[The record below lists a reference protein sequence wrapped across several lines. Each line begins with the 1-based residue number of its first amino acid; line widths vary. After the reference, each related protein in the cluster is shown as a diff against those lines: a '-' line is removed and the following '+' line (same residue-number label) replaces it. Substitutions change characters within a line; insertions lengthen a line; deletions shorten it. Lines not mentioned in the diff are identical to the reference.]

1 MIQQLLCDEVIE
13 TGVLVIGSEAAG
25 ARAALEAQASG
36 ADVILVTKSV
46 MAKSG
51 VTLMAVATHSAP
63 FHPED
68 SAEIFFEDTIKSGQ
82 YLNNQKLVEVFVNE
96 ARETVEALESYGVKF
111 AREKD
116 NYLLNQMPGH
126 SLPRGCF
133 TEPIGTTGRKTVKG
147 LRKEIER
154 REVPLMED
162 IFICTLL
169 QNDGQVVGAL
179 GIDLRTTRFLVFKA
193 KAVILATGG
202 GMRLYHYN
210 CAAREAT
217 GDGYAMAYRAGASLQ
232 DMEFVQFFPTVMV
245 WPKNLFG
252 QQTPTRLRYEL
263 NAQLRNFYGERFMS
277 RYNPKDMEKSTRDIT
292 ARAIYRE
299 IKEGRGNKHGGVYLD
314 VSYLPDQI
322 IDEYIARFYPNY
334 DFGGVKLLE
343 EGIDIRRQPMEV
355 APAVHFFMG
364 GVQINENGETGV
376 AGLFA
381 AGEVTGGV
389 HGANRLGGS
398 ALPEMGVF
406 GKRAGRSASEY
417 AASMTKAKDFEV
429 QQVNIEVKRIQ
440 SIFDR
445 PMEINAYTMK
455 KRLQQAMWEGAFVI
469 RSDESLNT
477 AKQELEKIRNEIKN
491 VGLASR
497 TKCYN
502 HELREVLETEMML
515 DVGEMIVRAAQ
526 MRTETR
532 GAHYREDYPEQDD
545 QNWIKNI
552 VIRNKDGEMELT
564 KEDVVMTKLFPG
576 GAAE

>member
-1 MIQQLLCDEVIE
+1 MGQQLLCDEVIE

-25 ARAALEAQASG
+25 ARAAIEAQTSG

-68 SAEIFFEDTIKSGQ
+68 SEEIFFEDTIKSGQ
-82 YLNNQKLVEVFVNE
+82 YLNNQKLVDVFVKE
-96 ARETVEALESYGVKF
+96 ARETVETLESYGAEF
-111 AREKD
+111 AREKG

-126 SLPRGCF
+126 SVPRGCF
-133 TEPIGTTGRKTVKG
+133 TEPIGTTGRKTVRA
-147 LRKEIER
+147 LRKEVGRQDIN
-154 REVPLMED
+154 LMED
-162 IFICTLL
+162 ILICTLL
-169 QNDGQVVGAL
+169 QKDGHVVGAL
-179 GIDLRTTRFLVFKA
+179 GIDMRTTRFLVFKA

-202 GMRLYHYN
+202 GMRLFHYN

-217 GDGYAMAYRAGASLQ
+217 GDGYAMAYRVGAPLQ
-232 DMEFVQFFPTVMV
+232 DMEFVQFFPTIMI

-277 RYNPKDMEKSTRDIT
+277 RYNPKDMEKSTRDVT
-292 ARAIYRE
+292 ARAIYKE

-322 IDEYIARFYPNY
+322 IDDYVARFYPNY
-334 DFGGVKLLE
+334 DFGGIKLLE
-343 EGIDIRRQPMEV
+343 EGIDLRRQPMEV
-355 APAVHFFMG
+355 APGVHFFMG
-364 GVQINENGETGV
+364 GVQINENGETAV
-376 AGLFA
+376 PGLFA
-381 AGEVTGGV
+381 AGEVCGGV

-406 GKRAGRSASEY
+406 GKRAARRAAEY
-417 AASMTKAKDFEV
+417 AASMNKAKDPEV
-429 QQVNIEVKRIQ
+429 NQINIEIKRIQ

-445 PMEINAYTMK
+445 PMGVNAYTMK

-469 RSDESLNT
+469 RSEESLVH
-477 AKQELEKIRNEIKN
+477 ARKELEKIRNEIRT
-491 VGLASR
+491 VGLSTK

-502 HELREVLETEMML
+502 HELREILETEMML
-515 DVGEMIVRAAQ
+515 DVGDMITRAAQ

-545 QNWIKNI
+545 RNWIKNI
-552 VIRNKDGEMELT
+552 VIKNKDSEMVLT
-564 KEDVVMTKLFPG
+564 TEDVVMTRLFPG
-576 GAAE
+576 GAVE

>member
-1 MIQQLLCDEVIE
+1 MVQQLLCDEVIE

-25 ARAALEAQASG
+25 ARAAIEAQASG
-36 ADVILVTKSV
+36 AKVTLVTKSV

-51 VTLMAVATHSAP
+51 VTLMAVATHNAP
-63 FHPED
+63 FHADD
-68 SAEIFFEDTIKSGQ
+68 SSEIFFKDTVKSGQ
-82 YLNNQKLVEVFVNE
+82 FLNNQKLVEVFVNE
-96 ARETVEALESYGVKF
+96 ARETVEALESYGATF

-116 NYLLNQMPGH
+116 NYLMIDMPGH
-126 SLPRGCF
+126 SVARGCV
-133 TEPIGTTGRKTVKG
+133 TEPIGTTGRKTVKA
-147 LRKEIER
+147 LRKEVDR
-154 REVPLMED
+154 REINLMED
-162 IFICTLL
+162 ILICTLL
-169 QNDGQVVGAL
+169 QKDGHVVGAL
-179 GIDLRTTRFLVFKA
+179 GVDLRTTRFLAFKA

-232 DMEFVQFFPTVMV
+232 DMEYVQFFPTIMI

-277 RYNPKDMEKSTRDIT
+277 RYDPKNMEKSTRDIT
-292 ARAIYRE
+292 ARAIYKE

-322 IDEYIARFYPNY
+322 IDNYVERFYPNY
-334 DFGGVKLLE
+334 DFGGIKMLE
-343 EGIDIRRQPMEV
+343 EGIDLRRQPMEV
-355 APAVHFFMG
+355 APGVHFFMG

-376 AGLFA
+376 PGLFA
-381 AGEVTGGV
+381 AGEVSGGV
-389 HGANRLGGS
+389 HGANRLAGS

-406 GKRAGRSASEY
+406 GKRAARRAAEY
-417 AASMTKAKDFEV
+417 AASMSKTKDLEA
-429 QQVNIEVKRIQ
+429 QQVNDEVRRIQ

-445 PMEINAYTMK
+445 PMGINAYTMK
-455 KRLQQAMWEGAFVI
+455 RRLQQAMWEGAFVI
-469 RSDESLNT
+469 RSDKSL
-477 AKQELEKIRNEIKN
+477 AGARRELEAIRKEVGK
-491 VGLASR
+491 VGLSTK

-502 HELREVLETEMML
+502 HELREILEIEMML
-515 DVGEMIVRAAQ
+515 DVGDMITRAAQ

-545 QNWIKNI
+545 KNWIKNI

-576 GAAE
+576 GVAE